1 MGGIYRRQALRS
13 CQHGSPCL
21 VSRSR
26 FHSASPVC
34 VRAGKAAYS
43 AAPASSRTQT
53 RFAGLCVRMRTRN
66 TVRRQ
71 HSGLTPREPPSKA
84 TPAHTSAAKAPRVA
98 CSRELRSPQSKARPT
113 KCLARRRSYLSRLR
127 VQRDDVT
134 QYRVPISAAGEGRT
148 RHAPGTAHP
157 RRVHL
162 FHVFLSV
169 LCFLPIPSCCYQ
181 SRRALSSRTTDKRK
195 RIATASV
202 ITGLAMTTR

>member
-43 AAPASSRTQT
+43 SAPASSRTQT

-71 HSGLTPREPPSKA
+71 PSGLTPREPPPKA
-84 TPAHTSAAKAPRVA
+84 TSRPYQRSEAPRVA

-113 KCLARRRSYLSRLR
+113 KCLARAGLLISPGSGCSVMTSRNIGY
-127 VQRDDVT
+127 
-134 QYRVPISAAGEGRT
+134 QYRPRAKAGRVTPRGPLTPGANTSFMCSFLFCVFFLFPPAVINHGAPCLRARPT
-148 RHAPGTAHP
+148 RENGLP
-157 RRVHL
+157 RPV
-162 FHVFLSV
+162 
-169 LCFLPIPSCCYQ
+169 
-181 SRRALSSRTTDKRK
+181 
-195 RIATASV
+195 
-202 ITGLAMTTR
+202 